1 MTTDDWLFLFV
12 LVVIAV
18 ALAMCFTPGAEDED

>member
-12 LVVIAV
+12 LAVIAI
-18 ALAMCFTPGAEDED
+18 ALAVCFTTGAEDED